1 MKKRAQKDGK
11 KFPIW
16 AIVAIFVAIGLIV
29 ATVVFIVMMKVA
41 EAEGYRKAKEDTD
54 EILGTREAVAAYLS
68 AENEGEKLSDENKE
82 KFENFEK
89 AVDELS
95 EKMNKLGES
104 RVVHDE
110 SIRVKYDE
118 ATDQLG
124 NLQYVSETEQML
136 ADAMEDGALSDEE
149 IEQISNSESEYL
161 KKMAEDFKEYR
172 AKVKEFNE
180 KYADLKGKDKAQLDA
195 DYAKIQQ
202 DGNELKKKYEK
213 IEFDDVYGMSRDD
226 ILKFYATIEELNKIL
241 TEKI

>member
-16 AIVAIFVAIGLIV
+16 AIIAIFVAIGLIV

-54 EILGTREAVAAYLS
+54 EILGTREAVVAYLS

-104 RVVHDE
+104 RVVHEE

-136 ADAMEDGALSDEE
+136 ADAMEDGALRDEE

-180 KYADLKGKDKAQLDA
+180 KYADLKGKNKTELDA

>member
-1 MKKRAQKDGK
+1 MKKGLKKLGK

-29 ATVVFIVMMKVA
+29 ALVVFLVMMKVG
-41 EAEGYRKAKEDTD
+41 EATSYREAKDYTD
-54 EILGTREAVAAYLS
+54 EILSGREAVAAYLNG
-68 AENEGEKLSDENKE
+68 ENEGEKLSDENKE

-95 EKMNKLGES
+95 EKMKKLGET
-104 RVVHDE
+104 RAVHDD

-136 ADAMEDGALSDEE
+136 ADVMDDGALSDEE

-161 KKMAEDFKEYR
+161 KKMAADFKEYR
-172 AKVKEFNE
+172 AKVNEYKE
-180 KYADLKGKDKAQLDA
+180 KYADLKGKNKSELDTDA
-195 DYAKIQQ
+195 ASLKKLGD
-202 DGNELKKKYEK
+202 ELAKKYEK
-213 IEFDDVYGMSRDD
+213 VGFDDVYGMSRDD

>member
-16 AIVAIFVAIGLIV
+16 AIIAIFVAIGLIV

-54 EILGTREAVAAYLS
+54 EILGTREAVVAYLS

-172 AKVKEFNE
+172 TKVKEFNE

>member
-16 AIVAIFVAIGLIV
+16 AIIAIFVAIGLIV

-54 EILGTREAVAAYLS
+54 EILGTREAVVAYLS

-104 RVVHDE
+104 RVVHEE

-172 AKVKEFNE
+172 AKVKDFNE
-180 KYADLKGKDKAQLDA
+180 KYEDLKGKDKAQLDA

>member
-16 AIVAIFVAIGLIV
+16 AIIAIFVAIGLIV

-54 EILGTREAVAAYLS
+54 EILGTREAVVAYLS

-104 RVVHDE
+104 RVVHEE

>member
-16 AIVAIFVAIGLIV
+16 AVIAIFVAIGLIV

>member
-16 AIVAIFVAIGLIV
+16 AIIAIFVAIGLIV

-54 EILGTREAVAAYLS
+54 EILGTREAVVAYLS

-104 RVVHDE
+104 RVVHEE

-180 KYADLKGKDKAQLDA
+180 KYADLKGKNKTELDA

>member
-16 AIVAIFVAIGLIV
+16 AIIAIFVAIGLIV

-54 EILGTREAVAAYLS
+54 EILGTREAVVAYLS

-104 RVVHDE
+104 RVVHEE

-172 AKVKEFNE
+172 TKVKEFNE